1 LIRPDAQLRKLIA
14 TASPEQNARAM
25 AKARDWWNM
34 CRKLEVTPAE
44 ASRVLKEAL
53 EMEISGEADVADAG
67 KCTMITLRGGTI
79 RKTIVSHEAVQ

>member
-1 LIRPDAQLRKLIA
+1 LIKPNAELRKLIA

-53 EMEISGEADVADAG
+53 EMEISGEADVADVG
-67 KCTMITLRGGTI
+67 KSRDEYTRRTYGQIYR
-79 RKTIVSHEAVQ
+79 EQ

>member
-1 LIRPDAQLRKLIA
+1 MIKPNAELRKLIA
-14 TASPEQNARAM
+14 TATPEQNARAM

-67 KCTMITLRGGTI
+67 NAAKNDLYTRRQYGRNYT
-79 RKTIVSHEAVQ
+79 EP

>member
-1 LIRPDAQLRKLIA
+1 LIKPNAELRKLIA
-14 TASPEQNARAM
+14 TASPEQNARAV

-53 EMEISGEADVADAG
+53 EMEISGEADVADVG
-67 KCTMITLRGGTI
+67 K
-79 RKTIVSHEAVQ
+79 SHDDYFTRRHYSQNYREP

>member
-1 LIRPDAQLRKLIA
+1 MIKPNAELRKLISQA
-14 TASPEQNARAM
+14 TPEQNRRAM

-53 EMEISGEADVADAG
+53 EMEIAGVVDDVGDA
-67 KCTMITLRGGTI
+67 
-79 RKTIVSHEAVQ
+79 KTDFYARRRYTHYSEP

>member
-1 LIRPDAQLRKLIA
+1 LIRPNAELRKLISQA
-14 TASPEQNARAM
+14 TPEQNARAM

-53 EMEISGEADVADAG
+53 EMEISGEADGGDAG
-67 KCTMITLRGGTI
+67 KERDDYFTRRRYAPQYTER
-79 RKTIVSHEAVQ
+79 